1 MLEDILITII
11 GVECLLLVFNE
22 NQMISNNFRYVIS
35 IPMNLVFGTI
45 LTLYVATL
53 GKERYNMTTLVVILV
68 FAIVATF
75 LVTIIEIESK
85 EKDGEEVTKKT
96 VLMLALGNT
105 TLFVIVSPLIGLIL
119 RYTMM

>member
-1 MLEDILITII
+1 MLEDILITLL

-22 NQMISNNFRYVIS
+22 NQMISKNFRHCIS
-35 IPMNLVFGTI
+35 IPMNLVAGTT

-53 GKERYNMTTLVVILV
+53 GKERYNMSTLVVILV

-85 EKDGEEVTKKT
+85 EKEGEEVTKKQIIT
-96 VLMLALGNT
+96 LALGNT
-105 TLFVIVSPLIGLIL
+105 FLFVIVSPLIGLIL
-119 RYTMM
+119 KHTIM

>member
-11 GVECLLLVFNE
+11 GAECLLLFFNE
-22 NQMISNNFRYVIS
+22 NQMISSNFRYCIS
-35 IPMNLVFGTI
+35 LLINLVFGTT
-45 LTLYVATL
+45 LTLYVTTL

-105 TLFVIVSPLIGLIL
+105 TLFVVVSPLIGLIL
-119 RYTMM
+119 KHTIM